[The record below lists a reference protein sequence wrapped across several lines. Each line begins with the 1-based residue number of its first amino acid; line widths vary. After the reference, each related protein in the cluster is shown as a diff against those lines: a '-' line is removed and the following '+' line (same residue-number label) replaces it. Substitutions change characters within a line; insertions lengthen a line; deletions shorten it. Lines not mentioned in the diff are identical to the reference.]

1 MYTIYTIIVYRSI
14 FKILNF
20 FFFQYAM
27 FLLAI
32 FLLEVAVGVFLYYN
46 RDQAEEITRKSM
58 TIVLNDYSNKTE
70 SRAFFDEI
78 QNDVSDNAILQQ
90 HNI

>member
-1 MYTIYTIIVYRSI
+1 
-14 FKILNF
+14 
-20 FFFQYAM
+20 M

>member
-1 MYTIYTIIVYRSI
+1 
-14 FKILNF
+14 
-20 FFFQYAM
+20 M

-32 FLLEVAVGVFLYYN
+32 FLLEVAVGVFLYIN

-58 TIVLNDYSNKTE
+58 TIVLNDYANKTE

-78 QNDVSDNAILQQ
+78 QHDVSDKHCNDYTKTMLKP
-90 HNI
+90 